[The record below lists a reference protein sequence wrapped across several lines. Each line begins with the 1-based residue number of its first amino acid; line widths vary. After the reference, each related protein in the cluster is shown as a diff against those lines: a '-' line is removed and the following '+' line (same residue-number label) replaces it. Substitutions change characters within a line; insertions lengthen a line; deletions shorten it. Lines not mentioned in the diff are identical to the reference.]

1 MAVGLITEAEQAET
15 ILKNKQADLIALA
28 REMISDSNWAY
39 RAAHKLGID
48 NPYYVLPHSYAFYLK
63 QRSEYLKDG

>member
-39 RAAHKLGID
+39 RAALKLGID
-48 NPYYVLPHSYAFYLK
+48 NTYDVLPSSYSFYLK
-63 QRSEYLKDG
+63 QRDKLLKN